1 MSPKYYLFFL
11 GLFLCKHASAQNGL
25 DEMIRAEKS
34 FAAYSVLHGTK
45 EAFLRF
51 ADTASTLF
59 TNGEPVNG
67 YQLWQ
72 SRENKPGVL
81 NWRPRYAEIAASGDF
96 GYTCGPWTFQPG
108 TTEDKVIANGYYF
121 TVWKKNSAGEWKFM
135 LDIGAD
141 TGPAMN
147 DTAEIV
153 QHAETRKGVEITM
166 LEAEA
171 DFSRHYKMDSVN
183 AYALFASEKALFA
196 REGTGIEK
204 EPKQIQSPSNANEG
218 QISFS
223 ALGSGLAPSGD
234 LGFVYGTAT
243 LNGKKEGYLRIW
255 RNESRGWKL
264 ALQLVRL

>member
-1 MSPKYYLFFL
+1 MKKYFIFSLL
-11 GLFLCKHASAQNGL
+11 LLCKNAFAQKGL
-25 DEMIRAEKS
+25 DEMIAAEKS
-34 FAAYSVLHGTK
+34 FALHSVLHGTK
-45 EAFLRF
+45 EAFLQF
-51 ADTASTLF
+51 ADTASTMF

-72 SRENKPGVL
+72 GRPNKPGVL

-108 TTEDKVIANGYYF
+108 TTADKAVANGYYF
-121 TVWKKNSAGEWKFM
+121 TVWKKNSAGEWKFI

-141 TGPAMN
+141 TGPVME
-147 DTAEIV
+147 DTIV
-153 QHAETRKGVEITM
+153 QVQKAETRKGLEITM

-171 DFSRHYKMDSVN
+171 DFIRHYKMDSVK
-183 AYALFASEKALFA
+183 AYALCTSGNALLA
-196 REGTGIEK
+196 KEGSGIEDK
-204 EPKQIQSPSNANEG
+204 TKFSQSSSNANEG
-218 QISFS
+218 TISFS

-234 LGFVYGTAT
+234 LGFVYGTVT